1 MTMQHPASI
10 NRKHFLLAGLSTAL
24 LSLVGCSKTDDKPA
38 STTASSVSSGAAGDK
53 PRRTVSL
60 DIVANE
66 GKGFAVGSLMSAM
79 VAYVFFDPQCPHCGH
94 LWNASLPLHKKVR
107 FVWIPVGLISPT
119 SSAQGATLLSAA
131 DPAQAMTE
139 HETSLLAKQGG
150 IGASS
155 SVTEEAKQSVAAN
168 TALFNNLGLEG
179 VPFTVVKNARTGQM
193 VTRGGSMETAAL
205 AELIG
210 IDAP

>member
-1 MTMQHPASI
+1 M
-10 NRKHFLLAGLSTAL
+10 NRKHFLLAGLSAAVL
-24 LSLVGCSKTDDKPA
+24 GIGACSKNDTA
-38 STTASSVSSGAAGDK
+38 STATSSSVGAGGK
-53 PRRTVSL
+53 PQRTISL
-60 DIVANE
+60 EIVAAE
-66 GKGFAVGSLMSAM
+66 AKGFTVGSMMSAV

-94 LWNASLPLHKKVR
+94 LWNASLPLQKKVR
-107 FVWIPVGLISPT
+107 FVWIPVGLINPT

-131 DPAQAMTE
+131 DPAKAMTE

-150 IGASS
+150 IGASAG
-155 SVTEEAKQSVAAN
+155 VTDEVKQAVAAN

-179 VPFTVVKNARTGQM
+179 VPFTIVKNMRTGQP

-210 IDAP
+210 VEAP

>member
-1 MTMQHPASI
+1 MKRS
-10 NRKHFLLAGLSTAL
+10 RFLLASL
-24 LSLVGCSKTDDKPA
+24 LAAVLAISACSKQDSAAPA
-38 STTASSVSSGAAGDK
+38 TQQAKRA
-53 PRRTVSL
+53 PSL
-60 DIVANE
+60 EIVANE
-66 GKGFAVGSLMSAM
+66 AKGFTVGSMMSTT

-94 LWNASLPLHKKVR
+94 LWKTSMPLHKKAK
-107 FVWIPVGLISPT
+107 FVWIPVGLINAS

-131 DPAQAMTE
+131 DPVQTMTD
-139 HETSLLAKQGG
+139 HEISLVAGKGG

-155 SVTEEAKQSVAAN
+155 DTTDENKQAVKAN

-179 VPFTVVKNARTGQM
+179 VPFTIVKNARTGQT
-193 VTRGGSMETAAL
+193 VTRGGSMETPAL

>member
-1 MTMQHPASI
+1 M
-10 NRKHFLLAGLSTAL
+10 NRSRFLLASL
-24 LSLVGCSKTDDKPA
+24 LAAVLAISACSRQDSAAPPAQQAKRAPSLEIVASEAKGFNVGSMM
-38 STTASSVSSGAAGDK
+38 STT
-53 PRRTVSL
+53 
-60 DIVANE
+60 
-66 GKGFAVGSLMSAM
+66 

-94 LWNASLPLHKKVR
+94 LWNASIPLQKKAK
-107 FVWIPVGLISPT
+107 FVWIPVGLLNAS

-131 DPAQAMTE
+131 DPVQTMTE
-139 HETSLLAKQGG
+139 HEVSLVAGKGG

-155 SVTEEAKQSVAAN
+155 DTTEDSKQAVKSN

-179 VPFTVVKNARTGQM
+179 VPFTIVRNARTGQM

-210 IDAP
+210 VDAP

>member
-1 MTMQHPASI
+1 MQ
-10 NRKHFLLAGLSTAL
+10 RKQFLLAGLSAAVL
-24 LSLVGCSKTDDKPA
+24 GLAACSKSDEKSA
-38 STTASSVSSGAAGDK
+38 STTPSSGGSGEQ
-53 PRRTVSL
+53 PRRTISL
-60 DIVANE
+60 EIVANE
-66 GKGFAVGSLMSAM
+66 AKGFAAGSMLSAI

-94 LWNASLPLHKKVR
+94 LWNASLPLQKKVR
-107 FVWIPVGLISPT
+107 FVWIPVGLINPT

-131 DPAQAMTE
+131 DPVQAMTE

-150 IGASS
+150 IGTSS
-155 SVTEEAKQSVAAN
+155 SVTEEARQAVAAN

-179 VPFTVVKNARTGQM
+179 VPFTIVKNARTGQP
-193 VTRGGSMETAAL
+193 VTRGGSMKTPML

>member
-1 MTMQHPASI
+1 MK
-10 NRKHFLLAGLSTAL
+10 RKHFLLAGLSAAVL
-24 LSLVGCSKTDDKPA
+24 GLGACSKNEEKGA
-38 STTASSVSSGAAGDK
+38 ATTSSSGAAADK

-60 DIVANE
+60 EIVAAE
-66 GKGFAVGSLMSAM
+66 AKGFTVGSMMSAI

-94 LWNASLPLHKKVR
+94 LWNASLPLQKKVR
-107 FVWIPVGLISPT
+107 FVWIPVGLINAT

-131 DPAQAMTE
+131 DPAQTMTE

-150 IGASS
+150 IGTSS
-155 SVTEEAKQSVAAN
+155 SVTDEAKQAVAAN

-179 VPFTVVKNARTGQM
+179 VPFTIVKNARTGQQ
-193 VTRGGSMETAAL
+193 VTRGGSMQTAAL
-205 AELIG
+205 ADLIG

>member
-1 MTMQHPASI
+1 M
-10 NRKHFLLAGLSTAL
+10 NRSRFLQAALLAAAL
-24 LSLVGCSKTDDKPA
+24 AVSACSKQETAAPA
-38 STTASSVSSGAAGDK
+38 AQKAGRAPSIEIVSSEAKGFNVGSMMSTT
-53 PRRTVSL
+53 
-60 DIVANE
+60 
-66 GKGFAVGSLMSAM
+66 

-94 LWNASLPLHKKVR
+94 LWNASIPLQKKAR
-107 FVWIPVGLISPT
+107 FVWIPIGLINPT

-131 DPAQAMTE
+131 DPVQTMTE
-139 HETSLLAKQGG
+139 HEISLIAGKGG

-155 SVTEEAKQSVAAN
+155 GTTEESRQAVKSN

-179 VPFTVVKNARTGQM
+179 VPFTIVRNARTGQT